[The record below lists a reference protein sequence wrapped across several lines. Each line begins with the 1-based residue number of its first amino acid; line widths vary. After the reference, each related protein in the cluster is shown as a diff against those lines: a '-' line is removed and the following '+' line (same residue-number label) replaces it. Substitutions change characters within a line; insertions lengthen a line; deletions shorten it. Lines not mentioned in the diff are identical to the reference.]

1 MTSRST
7 FATLCPLASARP
19 ARFVQMKR
27 VAEEIAEKQRKHLP
41 LVPDVKEPEF
51 AASDENDTMAAAA
64 Q

>member
-1 MTSRST
+1 
-7 FATLCPLASARP
+7 
-19 ARFVQMKR
+19 MKR